1 MADREQIEISA
12 IQADKL
18 NVGTNEKAEYLA
30 ALPEHHDTL
39 YPLLSLARKVKD
51 ALTPV
56 EPDRAFCENLRL
68 SLLAAAHQRL
78 VYRLSFRAKPTRLS
92 SSQAQAEGSTKS
104 QRPIQLFRR
113 HRTEILIGAAALGS
127 VVSVAGIVA
136 YWIHTRAAKA
146 QRALPG

>member
-1 MADREQIEISA
+1 MTNKEQIEILA

-18 NVGTNEKAEYLA
+18 NAETNEEAEYLA
-30 ALPEHHDTL
+30 TLPEHQDTL
-39 YPLLSLARKVKD
+39 QPLLALARKVKD

-56 EPDRAFCENLRL
+56 EPDPAFSENLRR
-68 SLLAAAHQRL
+68 SLLAAARQRA
-78 VYRLSFRAKPTRLS
+78 VYLLS
-92 SSQAQAEGSTKS
+92 SKKDRQ
-104 QRPIQLFRR
+104 PVPLFRR
-113 HRTEILIGAAALGS
+113 HRKEILIGAAALGS